1 MRTSLDEESET
12 TPLARAVD
20 DVAGAL
26 DRLIAEVDRGALS
39 GLEASGLV
47 GFLQAFETI
56 RRTIPVI
63 DHAAIQTGIDLGV
76 PHTLCQRS
84 MTRVLAQALQLS
96 GADAG
101 RRVRAARQLGDRR
114 TATGPTLP
122 PLRPHLAAAQRRGEI
137 SEEQAAVVDRGLR
150 AVDHPGFDPADV
162 EAGERIL
169 ARQARHLGPAELAIA
184 TQAVVDRIDPDGS
197 VPDDE
202 RLRQSRH
209 LRMSRQAD
217 GSVKGEFHLTPEA
230 GEKLKAVLDPLAAPM
245 TTCLAGGTEE
255 GGSQSSVKL
264 IEADAR
270 SRGQR
275 LHDAL
280 EQVCDRLLRSSGLPD
295 SGGTPAT
302 AIVHLDLDDL
312 LRRAGGGRLADGT
325 RLSLAQ
331 VGELL
336 DQAEI
341 AWCLEDAKGA
351 VLELGRS
358 RRIATPAQTLAMIAR
373 DGGCSFP
380 GCDVPP
386 EWCER
391 HHVVSWLAGGRT
403 DLDNL
408 TLLCR
413 YHHRHFEQR
422 GWTCRVNA
430 DRLPAWSP
438 PRWIDRE
445 QRPIVHPRI
454 LLRRWKPQEPLPDAA

>member
-1 MRTSLDEESET
+1 M
-12 TPLARAVD
+12 
-20 DVAGAL
+20 
-26 DRLIAEVDRGALS
+26 
-39 GLEASGLV
+39 
-47 GFLQAFETI
+47 
-56 RRTIPVI
+56 
-63 DHAAIQTGIDLGV
+63 
-76 PHTLCQRS
+76 
-84 MTRVLAQALQLS
+84 
-96 GADAG
+96 
-101 RRVRAARQLGDRR
+101 
-114 TATGPTLP
+114 
-122 PLRPHLAAAQRRGEI
+122 
-137 SEEQAAVVDRGLR
+137 
-150 AVDHPGFDPADV
+150 
-162 EAGERIL
+162 
-169 ARQARHLGPAELAIA
+169 
-184 TQAVVDRIDPDGS
+184 DRIDPDGS

-209 LRMSRQAD
+209 LRMSRQTD

-230 GEKLKAVLDPLAAPM
+230 GEKLKAVLDPLAAPR
-245 TTCLAGGTEE
+245 TTCPAAGLGLDDD
-255 GGSQSSVKL
+255 GVSSKV
-264 IEADAR
+264 IEPDAR

-280 EQVCDRLLRSSGLPD
+280 EQVCDRLLRSSELPD

-302 AIVHLDLDDL
+302 AIVHIDLDDL
-312 LRRAGGGRLADGT
+312 LRGAGGGELGGGARI
-325 RLSLAQ
+325 SLGQ
-331 VGELL
+331 VAELL

-358 RRIATPAQTLAMIAR
+358 RRIASPAQTLAMIAR

-386 EWCER
+386 EWSER
-391 HHVVSWLAGGRT
+391 HHVVPWLAGGRT

-422 GWTCRVNA
+422 GWTCRMNA

-438 PRWIDRE
+438 PRWVDRE

-454 LLRRWKPQEPLPDAA
+454 LLRRWRPQEPLPEAA